1 LVRRLLMY
9 SQDGHGLGHLRRSM
23 NIAREVRAR
32 NPRCDVLIVA
42 DSPAVSI
49 AGSEPGIELLKLP
62 TIVKTGNS
70 TWQNGALAMPVRRLV
85 KLRSELLLHTAAE
98 FRPNAIIVDHMPVGA
113 MGELKA
119 MLDYALLQ
127 PRPPRLFLG
136 LRDVLDRPA
145 VIRDAWERVG
155 AYEYLPYYDAVMIY
169 GDQSIYDSST
179 AYRLAVH
186 AREIAYCNYVSP
198 GRRGASLEP
207 AAGTPLI
214 LMMGGGGA
222 DAFPL
227 AESFTRAV
235 STIGQALEG
244 EAVLL
249 TGPNMAPRQ
258 RAHLASLG
266 NVRVES
272 SYRDATSL
280 IRQASV
286 IVTMGGYNS
295 LCEVLTWQK
304 KAVVVPRRG
313 PSAEQ
318 QIRAKLFKARSL
330 IRSVPPHALD
340 AARLAT
346 ELLSL
351 LGDDEIPDIPGI
363 PLLDGAQV
371 AASLV
376 LDRTRGFA
384 RRGNGVARAAGPT
397 VLQEAAGMSVA

>member
-1 LVRRLLMY
+1 MRRLLMY

-32 NPRCDVLIVA
+32 DPRCDVLIVA

-62 TIVKTGNS
+62 TIIKTGNS
-70 TWQNGALAMPVRRLV
+70 TWQNGSLSMPVRRLV
-85 KLRSELLLHTAAE
+85 KLRSELLLHTVAE

-113 MGELKA
+113 MGELKP
-119 MLDYALLQ
+119 MLDHVSLQ

-136 LRDVLDRPA
+136 LRDVLDRPS

-155 AYEYLPYYDAVMIY
+155 AYEYLPRYDAVMIY
-169 GDQSIYDSST
+169 GDQSIYDSSA
-179 AYRLAVH
+179 AYRLAPH

-198 GRRGASLEP
+198 GRRGASIEP

-227 AESFTRAV
+227 AESFARAI
-235 STIGQALEG
+235 STIGQALNG
-244 EAVLL
+244 EAVML
-249 TGPNMAPRQ
+249 TGPNMAAGQ

-272 SYRDATSL
+272 SYRDATNL

-318 QIRAKLFKARSL
+318 QIRVDLFTARSL
-330 IRSVPPHALD
+330 ISSVPAQALD

-363 PLLDGAQV
+363 PQLDGAHV
-371 AASLV
+371 AAALV

-384 RRGNGVARAAGPT
+384 RRRNGAAGVAVPT
-397 VLQEAAGMSVA
+397 LLQEAAGMSVA